1 MWNLRILLTDSI
13 FFGRH
18 YSQVLNVF
26 KSSGRT
32 MRLKFSDLKQHNHE
46 NFRLKMIFR
55 NYIYFF
61 LRICSL
67 RDFKVTCKILFT
79 HTKWINALISSS
91 LQLNNNQHHKMW
103 MFKCLCAFN
112 EREKKEQPK
121 KYDVFCVP
129 LIHYQLGFWLVCA
142 FGLVHEKEQHQ
153 KKICIT
159 TTIGPVVCNC
169 FELFTMNKCCDLYDS
184 KKARNL
190 YFQN

>member
-1 MWNLRILLTDSI
+1 MEWNQCAKTTNGNWIIFMWNLRILLTDSI

-103 MFKCLCAFN
+103 MFKCLCALN

-121 KYDVFCVP
+121 KIWRF
-129 LIHYQLGFWLVCA
+129 LCA
-142 FGLVHEKEQHQ
+142 FNPLSVGLLVGLCVWFGARKETAP
-153 KKICIT
+153 KKKY
-159 TTIGPVVCNC
+159 V
-169 FELFTMNKCCDLYDS
+169 
-184 KKARNL
+184 
-190 YFQN
+190 